1 MTIDIENLATAV
13 SDSLKEYSV
22 EVFADVKETVKDV
35 AKECLSEIKE
45 NAPKSSGDYK
55 KGWRLKTE
63 YDRKN
68 DTRIIIYNKT
78 TYQLT
83 HLLEH
88 GHAKAGGG
96 RVEGKPHIAPAEK
109 NAVEKLVKRVEEIV
123 KK

>member
-1 MTIDIENLATAV
+1 MNIEIEKLAETV
-13 SDSLKEYSV
+13 SESLREYSV
-22 EVFADVKETVKDV
+22 EVFADVKEAVKEV
-35 AKECLSEIKE
+35 SKECLSEIKK

-68 DTRIIIYNKT
+68 DTRVIIYNKT